1 MTVTLT
7 FLCATAPAPLT
18 DTRLGDGPRSKR
30 AVRAAA
36 AAIAALPP
44 HSLAVRAPSTRCA
57 LTAYSLGLDTT
68 PEPGLRDLDYGK
80 WYGSTVGDVVA
91 DDPFGL
97 SAWLTDPD
105 ATPHGGESVREL
117 CRRTAHWLSSVPSDA
132 GHVLAV
138 TEPAIIRASLV
149 HAMAA
154 PARAFWHLDVPSS
167 VLSLTSRGDRWSW
180 STRLG
185 YIAPVQR
192 WPSDV
197 ERSPADRIDR
207 DESLVSLRS

>member
-18 DTRLGDGPRSKR
+18 DTRLGDGPRSRR
-30 AVRAAA
+30 AVRGAA

-44 HSLAVRAPSTRCA
+44 HSLAVRSPSTRCA
-57 LTAYSLGLDTT
+57 LTAHSLGLETAR
-68 PEPGLRDLDYGK
+68 EPRLRDLDYGR
-80 WYGSTVGDVVA
+80 WYGSTIGDIVA

-138 TEPAIIRASLV
+138 TEPAVIRASLV
-149 HAMAA
+149 HAMGA
-154 PARAFWHLDVPSS
+154 PARAFWHLDVPSC
-167 VLSLTSRGDRWSW
+167 VLSLTSRDGRWSW
-180 STRLG
+180 SSRLG

-192 WPSDV
+192 WASDV
-197 ERSPADRIDR
+197 ERSPAAGSGR
-207 DESLVSLRS
+207 DESLVPL